1 MTTSRTCRSLE
12 EQFTESLVE
21 THWLAQHLEDQN
33 IRVIEIDPAP
43 LPPNIVGHTPN
54 SIVLDWKIDLW
65 NKTRRD
71 FVTGRDF
78 QNLMERAG
86 IANDTT
92 VVCCSLVRQFATYL
106 FWFLKYSN
114 HKKAKVLNGGLEKW
128 ISDGLPLTNEFKA
141 LSRTAIS
148 RYNAGNPN
156 TNLRVLRDYVLKN
169 IQNKGVILVDARAP
183 QEYTGELINV
193 PELPQEGSLRS
204 GHILGAKH
212 VFFEENFLP
221 DGRFK
226 PTKELKQIYVSR
238 GIRPDEEII
247 TYCRS
252 GHRATV
258 IWFVLSQLL
267 SYPAVKV
274 YDGSWTEWG
283 NLVGAPIEKT
293 YAKDSSLA

>member
-12 EQFTESLVE
+12 EQSTESLVE
-21 THWLAQHLEDQN
+21 THWLAQHLEDHN

-43 LPPNIVGHTPN
+43 LPPNNIGHIPN
-54 SIVLDWKIDLW
+54 SIVLDWKIDFW
-65 NKTRRD
+65 DKTRRD

-92 VVCCSLVRQFATYL
+92 VICCSLVRQFATYL
-106 FWFLKYSN
+106 FWFLKYNN
-114 HKKAKVLNGGLEKW
+114 HQKAKVLNGGLEKW
-128 ISDGLPLTNEFKA
+128 ISDKLPLTSEFKG

-148 RYNAGNPN
+148 RYRTENPD
-156 TNLRVLRDYVLKN
+156 TSLRVFRDYVLKN
-169 IQNKGVILVDARAP
+169 LLNEDMILVDARTP

-193 PELPQEGSLRS
+193 PKLPQEGSLRA
-204 GHILGAKH
+204 GHIPGAKH
-212 VFFEENFLP
+212 VFFEENFQP

-226 PTKELKQIYVSR
+226 PTKELNQIYISR
-238 GIRPDEEII
+238 SITPDKEII

-258 IWFVLSQLL
+258 TWFVLSHLL
-267 SYPAVKV
+267 SYPNVKV

-283 NLVGAPIEKT
+283 NLVGAPIEKR
-293 YAKDSSLA
+293 

>member
-12 EQFTESLVE
+12 EQSTESLVE
-21 THWLAQHLEDQN
+21 THWLAQHLEDHN

-43 LPPNIVGHTPN
+43 LPPNNIGHIPN
-54 SIVLDWKIDLW
+54 SIALDWKIDFW
-65 NKTRRD
+65 DKTRRD

-92 VVCCSLVRQFATYL
+92 VICCSLVRQFATYL
-106 FWFLKYSN
+106 FWFLKYNN
-114 HKKAKVLNGGLEKW
+114 HQKAKALNGGLEKW
-128 ISDGLPLTNEFKA
+128 ISDKLPLTSEFKG
-141 LSRTAIS
+141 LGRTAIS
-148 RYNAGNPN
+148 RYRTENPN
-156 TNLRVLRDYVLKN
+156 ASLRVFRDYVLKN
-169 IQNKGVILVDARAP
+169 LLNEDVILADARTP

-193 PELPQEGSLRS
+193 PELPQEGSLRA
-204 GHILGAKH
+204 GHIPGAKH
-212 VFFEENFLP
+212 VFFEENFQP

-226 PTKELKQIYVSR
+226 PTKELNQIYISR
-238 GIRPDEEII
+238 SITPDKEII

-258 IWFVLSQLL
+258 TWFVLSHLL
-267 SYPAVKV
+267 SYPNVKV

-283 NLVGAPIEKT
+283 NLVGAPIEKR
-293 YAKDSSLA
+293 